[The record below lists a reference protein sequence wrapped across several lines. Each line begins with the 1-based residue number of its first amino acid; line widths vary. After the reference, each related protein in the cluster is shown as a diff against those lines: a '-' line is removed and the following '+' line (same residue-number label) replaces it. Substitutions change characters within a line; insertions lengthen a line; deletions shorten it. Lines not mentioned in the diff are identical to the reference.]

1 MRGGGTRPGGARRAG
16 GMPKRAAA
24 ASRPARVVCSRFSAT
39 LLQVIDV
46 LHPGRPNVPHAEMQ
60 KELAEKY
67 RAKGNCVFTFGMKTA
82 FGGGKSTGFGLVYDS
97 EAKAMAMEARYR
109 LVRVRRAQRPAA
121 STGSRATGLQARA
134 AHTTLMWLTAR
145 CACHRTV

>member
-1 MRGGGTRPGGARRAG
+1 MPRPPAGPTVSLKPLPSKPGAHA
-16 GMPKRAAA
+16 P
-24 ASRPARVVCSRFSAT
+24 C

-46 LHPGRPNVPHAEMQ
+46 LHPGRANVPHAEIQ

-82 FGGGKSTGFGLVYDS
+82 FGGGKSTGFGLVYDN

-109 LVRVRRAQRPAA
+109 LVRNGLKEAKPGGMKSKKEKKNRMKKLRGIAKAGGAA
-121 STGSRATGLQARA
+121 AK
-134 AHTTLMWLTAR
+134 
-145 CACHRTV
+145 

>member
-1 MRGGGTRPGGARRAG
+1 
-16 GMPKRAAA
+16 MPKRAAA

-46 LHPGRPNVPHAEMQ
+46 LHPGRPNVPHAEIQ

-109 LVRVRRAQRPAA
+109 LVRVRRAQRPGA
-121 STGSRATGLQARA
+121 STGSRATTGLQARA